1 MISASPTSD
10 HSITSPAMT
19 AQLIET
25 LLWSSTD
32 DDGNELDDREV
43 SEELRDKPE
52 AGFADFMERASW
64 VPGFQ
69 GEDHFLGS
77 RTLGSQLEHDYVMTR
92 NHHGVGFW
100 EKSDWE
106 PIYGEALTQ
115 ICHEMGE
122 IEVYVGDDGL
132 VYG

>member
-1 MISASPTSD
+1 
-10 HSITSPAMT
+10 MT

-25 LLWSSTD
+25 LLCSS
-32 DDGNELDDREV
+32 NEV
-43 SEELRDKPE
+43 SGELQDSMDEFYPCSPE
-52 AGFADFMERASW
+52 LLAKLEADFSRFLEIASW
-64 VPGFQ
+64 IPGFR
-69 GEDHFLGS
+69 GEDHYIGS
-77 RTLGSQLEHDYVMTR
+77 RTPGSQLERDYVMTR